1 MTRLMYVGLIGLLL
15 SAGVVAQQP
24 ATEKPKAE
32 APATVKAS
40 PAADKLGE
48 RADTDKVSLTGTAE
62 TLRKLET
69 AIASAPDMNTDRVE
83 RVKNAIARGEYA
95 VDNNRVAE
103 KMIALERMLGAK
115 I

>member
-1 MTRLMYVGLIGLLL
+1 MAMAINTDGVSPSLTR
-15 SAGVVAQQP
+15 SAPQGQTSRTNQ
-24 ATEKPKAE
+24 
-32 APATVKAS
+32 APVS